1 MKALWVSYGCYDD
14 YFSNV
19 IAVSSEE
26 SKLIELKESLL
37 QWNPTFQ
44 KTFSEGY
51 PANETVKS
59 LWDKYEETNSQ
70 DDLNE
75 WSLEFDKKEE
85 WQTEQIEKNREQIPE
100 NVLKFLYHLPID
112 EEFSLYIKDVEVI

>member
-1 MKALWVSYGCYDD
+1 MKSLWVSYGQYDD

-19 IAVSSEE
+19 IAVSSDE

-37 QWNPTFQ
+37 QWNLIYH
-44 KTFSEGY
+44 KTFSEAY
-51 PANETVKS
+51 PENELVEK
-59 LWDKYEETNSQ
+59 LWGDYERTNSHA
-70 DDLNE
+70 DLIE
-75 WSLEFDKKEE
+75 YSVEFEKKNT

-112 EEFSLYIKDVEVI
+112 EEFSLYIKDVEEI